1 MHSPTTLQLLLG
13 HNCGSGAALKHI
25 RPCRTYAINTKA
37 FYNMVNLFSS
47 ALSLVALVSAAV
59 PTLAYDSESLNARL
73 VYDPQILY
81 PDCKTEWTVGQRVN
95 VTWNASDMPR
105 QFRNLTG
112 VIRLGHI
119 EEGSPNEHLAN
130 TLAKNFKMAD
140 GNVTFTVPKVDER
153 NDYVVVLMGDS
164 GNHSPKFTIHSA

>member
-25 RPCRTYAINTKA
+25 RPCRTYAINTNA

-81 PDCKTEWTVGQRVN
+81 PDCKTEWTVGQRVYD
-95 VTWNASDMPR
+95 TWNAKDMPR

-119 EEGSPNEHLAN
+119 EEGSPNAHLAN
-130 TLAKNFKMAD
+130 T
-140 GNVTFTVPKVDER
+140 
-153 NDYVVVLMGDS
+153 
-164 GNHSPKFTIHSA
+164 